1 METKEVIK
9 YFIDKIISTN
19 ENKNIKIVKLEELK
33 IIICNYIQVGNNAS
47 FNYCIDNEIDLTL
60 FDSLNIINC
69 QIRQELLREIDH
81 VINNL

>member
-69 QIRQELLREIDH
+69 QIRQELLREIDN

>member
-1 METKEVIK
+1 METKEIIK

-19 ENKNIKIVKLEELK
+19 ENKNIKIVKLEKLK
-33 IIICNYIQVGNNAS
+33 ENICNYIQVSNNAS

-60 FDSLNIINC
+60 YDSLNIINC
-69 QIRQELLREIDH
+69 QIRQELLREIDN

>member
-1 METKEVIK
+1 METKEIIK

-19 ENKNIKIVKLEELK
+19 ENKNTKIVKLEKLK
-33 IIICNYIQVGNNAS
+33 EDICNYIQVSNNAS

-60 FDSLNIINC
+60 YDSLNIINC
-69 QIRQELLREIDH
+69 QIRQELLREIDN

>member
-33 IIICNYIQVGNNAS
+33 ITICNYIQVGNNAS
-47 FNYCIDNEIDLTL
+47 FNYCIDNKIDLTL
-60 FDSLNIINC
+60 FDSLNMIIC
-69 QIRQELLREIDH
+69 QIRQELLREIDNA
-81 VINNL
+81 INNL

>member
-9 YFIDKIISTN
+9 YFIDKIISVN
-19 ENKNIKIVKLEELK
+19 ESKDRKIFKLENLK
-33 IIICNYIQVGNNAS
+33 RDICNYIQIGNNAS

-60 FDSLNIINC
+60 YDSLNIITY
-69 QIRQELLREIDH
+69 QIRQELLREIDN